1 MKVNFEF
8 LKTKKLSGDIQI
20 INIRES
26 LAELIYERFAGL
38 KYKLL
43 AEKIYKETPCELTD
57 IEIDLLKSIANHDNG
72 ILSAKIVDAIND
84 ALIEKR
90 DE

>member
-8 LKTKKLSGDIQI
+8 LKTRKLSGDIQI

-72 ILSAKIVDAIND
+72 ILSAKIVDAINE
-84 ALIEKR
+84 ALIEKK